1 MLDSLIA
8 IVIFCVALLMILKTK
23 KYNLSGWMELGLFSL
38 GSVGQRLTTVFSG
51 FELLR
56 LQDRFVY
63 LPEMP
68 YRKVNLDKANRNV
81 LSQDKFEA
89 DGGQGTVTGWL
100 NTVTVENVHP
110 NTTVALRMK
119 GISGE
124 TGSLNFIP
132 MKQMVL

>member
-1 MLDSLIA
+1 MYAGNSGN
-8 IVIFCVALLMILKTK
+8 ALYCPTGYL
-23 KYNLSGWMELGLFSL
+23 
-38 GSVGQRLTTVFSG
+38 
-51 FELLR
+51 ELLR

-124 TGSLNFIP
+124 TGSLKLYSYETDGSLKEVPAELWHIQTEAGETPDTLSDNIRSS
-132 MKQMVL
+132 LYRTG